1 MAYTI
6 YTKSNCP
13 YCENVKKV
21 LTGLDEPYM
30 EVKLNRDFTRE
41 QFTEKFGYGST
52 FPRVLKDGKLIG
64 GCSETITVLRNEG
77 RI

>member
-1 MAYTI
+1 MTYTI
-6 YTKSNCP
+6 YSKRNCP

-21 LTGLDEPYM
+21 LTGLGEEYM
-30 EVKLNRDFTRE
+30 EVTLNRDFTRE